1 MKSRSLP
8 NPSLFKWIVPS
19 IIFGKFFSEK
29 FPSRN
34 ITTAFRHP
42 NFLLIL
48 NRSSFLGRQRSS
60 IKTIPGVLKKL
71 CNAISGWIC
80 IGITTVISDAKHGVR
95 DSSYLIRTS
104 SVSGIIIITGIG
116 PDVCTPQFFTSF
128 WEVNADKVMRKIKFR
143 HKSPP
148 SSTVLPG

>member
-34 ITTAFRHP
+34 IITAFRNP
-42 NFLLIL
+42 NFFLIL
-48 NRSSFLGRQRSS
+48 KRLSFFGKQRSS
-60 IKTIPGVLKKL
+60 MKTIPGVLKKL

-80 IGITTVISDAKHGVR
+80 IGIRTVISDAKHGVR
-95 DSSYLIRTS
+95 DISYLIRTS
-104 SVSGIIIITGIG
+104 SVSGIIIITGSICNYITG
-116 PDVCTPQFFTSF
+116 
-128 WEVNADKVMRKIKFR
+128 
-143 HKSPP
+143 
-148 SSTVLPG
+148 